1 MRKKI
6 IFVKKVKYSTII
18 RKRDQT
24 VEYFNRKVEC
34 DRNHYIKVIWAFKG
48 IFHIQ
53 WQCAKNLHKYS
64 SWKFFFVSAYV
75 SSSQNHTFHRRTIG
89 VVDDCFLCAF
99 FSFGQYIKK
108 FDNISALFTNL
119 IEIWVE
125 TELIW
130 HFHFGMFPLNIFT
143 NDLI

>member
-1 MRKKI
+1 MREKN

-53 WQCAKNLHKYS
+53 WNNVQKTCINIHHWIFFCVCLCLFFSKSYISQKDDWCCWWLFFVR
-64 SWKFFFVSAYV
+64 FFFLWPIYKKVWKYFCTIYEFNWNLSGNWTNLAFPFWDVSA
-75 SSSQNHTFHRRTIG
+75 
-89 VVDDCFLCAF
+89 
-99 FSFGQYIKK
+99 
-108 FDNISALFTNL
+108 
-119 IEIWVE
+119 
-125 TELIW
+125 
-130 HFHFGMFPLNIFT
+130 
-143 NDLI
+143 

>member
-53 WQCAKNLHKYS
+53 WYNVQKTCINIHH
-64 SWKFFFVSAYV
+64 WNFFCVCLCHFFSKSYI
-75 SSSQNHTFHRRTIG
+75 SQKDDWCC
-89 VVDDCFLCAF
+89 DDCFLCAF

-108 FDNISALFTNL
+108 FENISALFTNL